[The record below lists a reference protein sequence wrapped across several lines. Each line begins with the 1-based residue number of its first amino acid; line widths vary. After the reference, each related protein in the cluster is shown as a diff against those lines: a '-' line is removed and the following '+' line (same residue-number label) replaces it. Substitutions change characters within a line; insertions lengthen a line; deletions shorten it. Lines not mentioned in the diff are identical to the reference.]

1 MEPIIEVTSEATAA
15 TPKVKIVL
23 VHGSWC
29 DANIWRKVLARLAK
43 KNEVYAVQLPLTSLT
58 DDVEALR
65 RLVERIDGKVLLVG
79 YSYGGF
85 VITEAVPK
93 LDNKVVGLL
102 YVNGIIPSE
111 GQNLD
116 AALGGNLQFP
126 PDGLM
131 LKDNYGNLWL
141 NPKLFKTVLA
151 QDTTDEDST
160 VWLQSQKPLGLK
172 CVYEHVTTLGYK
184 NLPCW
189 YQISDEDRIL
199 PLVAQNA
206 MSTMVN
212 AKVVH
217 LPSSHASILSHDKQ
231 VSTFIK
237 EAARELSK
245 QL

>member
-1 MEPIIEVTSEATAA
+1 MEPILNNISTNNTI
-15 TPKVKIVL
+15 KVVL

-43 KNEVYAVQLPLTSLT
+43 KKEVYAAQLPLTSLSN
-58 DDVEALR
+58 DVEALR
-65 RLVERIDGKVLLVG
+65 RLVERIEGKILLVG

-85 VITEAVPK
+85 VITEAVHK
-93 LDNKVVGLL
+93 LQNKVVGLL

-111 GQNLD
+111 GQDLD

-126 PDGLM
+126 DDGLM
-131 LKDNYGNLWL
+131 LKDTYGDLWL

-151 QDTTDEDST
+151 QDTTDEDSN
-160 VWLQSQKPLGLK
+160 VWCQSQKPLSLN
-172 CVYEHVTTLGYK
+172 CVYEKVTSLGYK

-199 PLVAQNA
+199 PLAAQTA

-217 LPSSHASILSHDKQ
+217 LPASHASILSQDKQ
-231 VSTFIK
+231 VTKFIK
-237 EAARELSK
+237 EALAELESK
-245 QL
+245 

>member
-1 MEPIIEVTSEATAA
+1 MEPITT
-15 TPKVKIVL
+15 TPNLVLPKIVL

-29 DANIWRKVLARLAK
+29 DANIYRKLIARLSK
-43 KNEVYAVQLPLTSLT
+43 KFEVYGAQLPLTSLT

-65 RLVERIDGKVLLVG
+65 RLVERIDGKILLVG

-102 YVNGIIPSE
+102 FINGIIPSE

-151 QDTTDEDST
+151 HDTTDEDST
-160 VWLQSQKPLGLK
+160 IWCQTQKPLGLK

-199 PLVAQNA
+199 PLAAQTA

-212 AKVVH
+212 AKVIH
-217 LPSSHASILSHDKQ
+217 LPASHSSLLSKDKE
-231 VSTFIK
+231 VSKFIK
-237 EAARELSK
+237 GAARELATPAS
-245 QL
+245 Q